1 MFRKIFKKKIE
12 EKPKLQCEHDWQIIG
27 KYYKVYKSI
36 YRNNFDCVSVYI
48 KMVCPKYGKVLD
60 HLLGEEKFDPSM
72 FRSYTGQEKYI
83 KKLEKDGIMTEIEM
97 NERIITNTL
106 NKGVGNE

>member
-12 EKPKLQCEHDWQIIG
+12 EKPKLQCKHDLQVIG

-48 KMVCPKYGKVLD
+48 KMICLKCGKVSNS
-60 HLLGEEKFDPSM
+60 LLGEEKFNPSM
-72 FRSYTGQEKYI
+72 FQAYTGLEEYI
-83 KKLEKDGIMTEIEM
+83 KKLERDGIMTEIEM
-97 NERIITNTL
+97 NERIITNAL
-106 NKGVGNE
+106 SK